1 MRSETTPFWV
11 TTIWALGFFLLVAAG
26 MALFKGEV
34 KITRN
39 TTYDR
44 AEQPEAFWG
53 WVGSYLAIGTVAFVL
68 GVLHFGPGG

>member
-11 TTIWALGFFLLVAAG
+11 TTIWALGFFMLLAAG
-26 MALFKGEV
+26 IALYKGEV

-39 TTYDR
+39 TSYSR

-53 WVGSYLAIGTVAFVL
+53 WVGSYLAIGAVAFIW
-68 GVLHFGPGG
+68 GTLHFGPGG